1 MSEIRSQVIP
11 PLAVSR
17 VIGLR
22 DLASLWTH
30 RRVLTSLARH
40 DLRKPYAG
48 TAAGVAWA
56 VFTPIVQLL
65 IFTAIFSLGL
75 RLPLGG
81 VPYIFGFA
89 AAYVPWV
96 LLSNA
101 ITGATGSILDHR
113 HLVKRALFPVEII
126 PADPLLVHTLPHAIL
141 LAVTAVA
148 WQIGGRAWGVRAP
161 SRCLFLYM
169 RVLRVDH
176 RPAVPF

>member
-11 PLAVSR
+11 SLAVSR

-30 RRVLTSLARH
+30 RRVLTSRARH
-40 DLRKPYAG
+40 DLRKTYAG

-141 LAVTAVA
+141 LAVTA
-148 WQIGGRAWGVRAP
+148 GGCMTGGARGGFRALAP
-161 SRCLFLYM
+161 CLFSTSSG
-169 RVLRVDH
+169 
-176 RPAVPF
+176 